1 MTDSKRTLNQSSNDR
16 LTYEMNVLATKEA
29 RLATLKVGS
38 KAYLRCV
45 ESIKKTG
52 QLIIKIEAQMVARQ
66 EKAAARLARAAV
78 VANDVAPAVSE
89 QSAA

>member
-1 MTDSKRTLNQSSNDR
+1 MTDTKRTLNQSSNDR
-16 LTYEMNVLATKEA
+16 LSFEMDSLAKKEA

-52 QLIIKIEAQMVARQ
+52 ALIIKIEAQMVARQ
-66 EKAAARLARAAV
+66 EKAAAKLAANPV
-78 VANDVAPAVSE
+78 VANDVASAAAE